1 MPGFAKQLKQ
11 NGYNRAVLPQWPEQL
26 PLDFQKI
33 SRMRPPLAGF
43 FSILLHSSFVEFDR
57 IRPG

>member
-11 NGYNRAVLPQWPEQL
+11 NGYNRAVL